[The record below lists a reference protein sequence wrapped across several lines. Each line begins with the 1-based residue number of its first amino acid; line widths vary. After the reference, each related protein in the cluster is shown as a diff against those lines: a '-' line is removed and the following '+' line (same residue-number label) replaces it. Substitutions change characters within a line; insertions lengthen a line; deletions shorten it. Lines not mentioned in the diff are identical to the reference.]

1 MGAASSLPCGPR
13 PCVYNYAIPG
23 ATVADGLSFE
33 LARFFADFPKKDT
46 PTSKPPLN
54 PAETLYGTRYAHF
67 QHDPH
72 VPILISG
79 KILVLW
85 LGINDCG

>member
-1 MGAASSLPCGPR
+1 MSSSPCDPC

-23 ATVADGLSFE
+23 ATVADGLSVE
-33 LARFFADFPKKDT
+33 LARFFAVFPKKDT
-46 PTSKPPLN
+46 PTSEPSLN
-54 PAETLYGTRYAHF
+54 PAATLYGTLHGHF
-67 QHDPH
+67 QHDPGL
-72 VPILISG
+72 PILISG